1 MSMLASSVHEAAAAT
16 SGAAPFVAPHVEFGK
31 LSPMLIVFGAA
42 TLGVLF
48 EAFLPRRARYHAQ
61 VVLTLVGL
69 AASFAAVIALHATA
83 PQTAAQGAVAID
95 PVTLFLQGTI
105 LVISF
110 IGVLVIADRKT
121 DAGQDAFA
129 AQGASVPG
137 SQAERDT
144 TRAGWLT
151 TEVYPLLLF
160 SIGGMLLFPAANDLL
175 TMFVALEVL
184 SLPLYLVCGLARHRR
199 LLSQE
204 AALKYFLLGAFS
216 SAFFLYGAALLYGY
230 AGSVTF
236 SDTDPKNPGIAQ
248 AVAANAHG
256 SALLYAGVALLGM
269 GLLFKVGA
277 APFHMWTPDVYQ
289 GAPTPVTGFM
299 AAATKIAAFGALL
312 RVLDVAL
319 VGSVDVWR
327 PVIEAV
333 AIITMLVGG
342 ILALTQRDIKRMLAY
357 SAILNAGYIIIG
369 LASTSA
375 TGIAAILFYLP
386 VYGVAIIGAFA
397 VVTLVRDSGGEAT
410 DLSRW
415 AGLGRRAPIPA
426 GLLSV
431 FLLAFAGIPF
441 TSVFVGKFAVFQ
453 AALQAGAPQL
463 VIVAVLAS
471 ALAAFFYLRV
481 VVVMFFSDPLPE
493 GPTIAN
499 PSFAVKA
506 ALAVAALATI
516 AMGIAPAALLHLAN
530 NSSVLAR

>member
-1 MSMLASSVHEAAAAT
+1 MAILAAASTAAST
-16 SGAAPFVAPHVEFGK
+16 TAPFTAPHVEFGK
-31 LSPMLIVFGAA
+31 LSPMLIVLGAA
-42 TLGVLF
+42 TLGVLV
-48 EAFLPRRARYHAQ
+48 EAFVPRAARHRTQ
-61 VVLTLVGL
+61 FTLTL
-69 AASFAAVIALHATA
+69 AALSAAFAAVIALHNA
-83 PQTAAQGAVAID
+83 PTQVVAEGAVAID
-95 PVTLFLQGTI
+95 KTTLFLQGTI
-105 LVISF
+105 LIIAL
-110 IGVLVIADRKT
+110 IGVLVIAERRT
-121 DAGQDAFA
+121 EGGQDAFA

-137 SQAERDT
+137 SQQEREAI
-144 TRAGWLT
+144 RAGWLT

-230 AGSVTF
+230 AGSVQL
-236 SDTDPKNPGIAQ
+236 SNPDPKNPGIAQ
-248 AVAANAHG
+248 AVTAHAHG
-256 SALLYAGVALLGM
+256 SALLYAGVALLLM
-269 GLLFKVGA
+269 GLLFKIGA

-289 GAPTPVTGFM
+289 GAPTPITGFM
-299 AAATKIAAFGALL
+299 AAATKIAAFGALI
-312 RVLDVAL
+312 RVLDVGL
-319 VGSVDVWR
+319 IGSVNIWR
-327 PVIEAV
+327 PVIEIV
-333 AIITMLVGG
+333 AILTMAVGG

-369 LASTSA
+369 LAA
-375 TGIAAILFYLP
+375 TTTAGLAAVLFYLP
-386 VYGVAIIGAFA
+386 LYGIAIVGAFA

-415 AGLGRRAPIPA
+415 AGLGKTAPIPA
-426 GLLSV
+426 ALMSV

-453 AALQAGAPQL
+453 AALSDGAPQL

-481 VVVMFFSDPLPE
+481 VVVMFFSDPVPD

-499 PSFAVKA
+499 PSVAVKT
-506 ALAVAALATI
+506 ALAFAALATV
-516 AMGIAPAALLHLAN
+516 AMGIAPAVLLHLSTVSA
-530 NSSVLAR
+530 VLAR

>member
-1 MSMLASSVHEAAAAT
+1 MSFLVEAAAAGGT
-16 SGAAPFVAPHVEFGK
+16 APFSAPHVEFGK
-31 LSPMLIVFGAA
+31 LSPMLIVLGAA
-42 TLGVLF
+42 TAGVLV
-48 EAFLPRRARYHAQ
+48 EAFVPRAARYRTQ
-61 VVLTLVGL
+61 VALTLASI
-69 AASFAAVIALHATA
+69 AAAFAAVVALHNT
-83 PQTAAQGAVAID
+83 PSELVAQGSVAVD
-95 PVTLFLQGTI
+95 KTTLFLQGTI
-105 LVISF
+105 LVIAF
-110 IGVLVIADRKT
+110 IGVLVIAERKT
-121 DAGQDAFA
+121 DAGRDAFA
-129 AQGASVPG
+129 SQGGAVPG
-137 SQAERDT
+137 SKQEREAD
-144 TRAGWLT
+144 RAGWST
-151 TEVYPLLLF
+151 TEVYPLVLF

-204 AALKYFLLGAFS
+204 SALKYFLLGAFS

-230 AGSVTF
+230 AGSVQL
-236 SDTDPKNPGIAQ
+236 SSSDPKHPGIAQ
-248 AVAANAHG
+248 AVAANQHG
-256 SALLYAGVALLGM
+256 NALLYAGIALLGM

-289 GAPTPVTGFM
+289 GAPTPITGFM

-312 RVLDVAL
+312 RVLDVGL
-319 VGSVDVWR
+319 LGSITVWR

-333 AIITMLVGG
+333 AILTMVVGG

-369 LASTSA
+369 LASTSSQ
-375 TGIAAILFYLP
+375 GIASILFYLP
-386 VYGVAIIGAFA
+386 VYGIAIVGAFA

-415 AGLGRRAPIPA
+415 AGLGKNHPIPA
-426 GLLSV
+426 ALLSI

-453 AALQAGAPQL
+453 AALAAGAPQL

-481 VVVMFFSDPLPE
+481 VVVMFFSEPLPD

-499 PSFAVKA
+499 PSIAVKT
-506 ALAVAALATI
+506 ALAAAALATV
-516 AMGIAPAALLHLAN
+516 AMGVAPAVLLHLSNA
-530 NSSVLAR
+530 SAVLAR

>member
-1 MSMLASSVHEAAAAT
+1 MTPILAAT
-16 SGAAPFVAPHVEFGK
+16 ASTPAPFVAPHVEFGK

-42 TLGVLF
+42 TLSVLV
-48 EAFLPRRARYHAQ
+48 EAFAPRAARYRVQ
-61 VVLTLVGL
+61 VTLTLLAL
-69 AASFAAVIALHATA
+69 AAAFAAVIALHNVRTGVV
-83 PQTAAQGAVAID
+83 AQGAVAID
-95 PVTLFLQGTI
+95 KTTLFLQGTI
-105 LVISF
+105 LVIAF
-110 IGVLVIADRKT
+110 IGTLVIAERRT
-121 DAGQDAFA
+121 EGGQDAFA
-129 AQGASVPG
+129 AQGGSVPG
-137 SQAERDT
+137 SQQEREAI
-144 TRAGWLT
+144 RAGWLT

-160 SIGGMLLFPAANDLL
+160 SVGGMMLFPASNDLL

-230 AGSVTF
+230 AGSVQLQQ
-236 SDTDPKNPGIAQ
+236 I
-248 AVAANAHG
+248 AVAIHGNAHG

-289 GAPTPVTGFM
+289 GAPTPITGFM
-299 AAATKIAAFGALL
+299 AAATKIAAFGALV

-319 VGSVDVWR
+319 IGSADIWR
-327 PVIEAV
+327 PVIEGV
-333 AIITMLVGG
+333 AIITMVVGG
-342 ILALTQRDIKRMLAY
+342 VLALTQRDIKRMLAY
-357 SAILNAGYIIIG
+357 SAILNAGYIIIALAATTTAG
-369 LASTSA
+369 LAA
-375 TGIAAILFYLP
+375 VLFYLP
-386 VYGVAIIGAFA
+386 VYGIAIVGAFA

-415 AGLGRRAPIPA
+415 AGLGKTAPVPA
-426 GLLSV
+426 ALLSI

-441 TSVFVGKFAVFQ
+441 TSIFVGKFAVFQ
-453 AALQAGAPQL
+453 AALAGGAPQL

-481 VVVMFFSDPLPE
+481 VVVMFFSDPVPD

-499 PSFAVKA
+499 PSIAVKT

-516 AMGIAPAALLHLAN
+516 AMGVAPAALLHLSNVSA
-530 NSSVLAR
+530 VLAR